1 MSTDPQLTE
10 HEEDLIQHVERALL
24 AAVKES
30 MVTANF
36 DRIFDGLQQAA
47 STWTYEV
54 LAPLL
59 APLRTEGDHA
69 ELSRRYP
76 KDPN

>member
-1 MSTDPQLTE
+1 MTDPQLTE
-10 HEEDLIQHVERALL
+10 HEEDLIQHVERAMLS
-24 AAVKES
+24 AVRES
-30 MVTANF
+30 MVPSNY

-59 APLRTEGDHA
+59 VPLRTEGDHA
-69 ELSRRYP
+69 ELNRRYP
-76 KDPN
+76 KDSN